1 MRWGALGTQRPLTP
15 AVSRAGEEGDPGK
28 TSVLVPVG
36 GWPGRPP
43 TPAGSPL
50 GLRGPIPKTPPPPSP
65 AKTALV
71 WSLPIPCLPAPP
83 PFPVLIQFP
92 VYPFLNLPHGPLPG
106 PGPSC
111 LCLLFP
117 KLGSSSPR
125 PPHAAEF

>member
-1 MRWGALGTQRPLTP
+1 MVGASGFRGPDACGQQGRRGRR
-15 AVSRAGEEGDPGK
+15 SWEDISAGARRG
-28 TSVLVPVG
+28 LA
-36 GWPGRPP
+36 WPPP
-43 TPAGSPL
+43 TPDGSPL

-65 AKTALV
+65 AKTAPGLESAHRV
-71 WSLPIPCLPAPP
+71 SHAPSLPCPH
-83 PFPVLIQFP
+83 QFP

-125 PPHAAEF
+125 PSSCSGILS